1 MIVVLQ
7 LLMPCVRQQKLLMPG
22 SEGTREVTENVKA
35 PVCATGPMRMLKPST
50 LEEVEGGEE
59 A

>member
-1 MIVVLQ
+1 
-7 LLMPCVRQQKLLMPG
+7 MPCVRQQKVDARFR
-22 SEGTREVTENVKA
+22 EGTREVTENVE
-35 PVCATGPMRMLKPST
+35 ATCVRDRANEMLKPST